1 MIEED
6 EMTVICKLIMKS
18 GPETD
23 KAYKIEKDEFVIGRE
38 LINDLIV
45 SDPEISR
52 RHARIFKKNGQYF
65 LEDLNSTNGTFHSGK
80 RIGKPV
86 QLKNEDLINLGK
98 SIVLEFSLEEIG
110 DLAASDHEVEKK
122 VEKQEGTKEIKKT
135 SMEDK
140 SVPVKPI
147 RKAEKPLKTEKKSD
161 APFGIEKLR
170 NTPTWLIVLVI
181 VLLFLI
187 VFCVIPLLIVE
198 WTNQWCNFFGT
209 FFNQIQPGVCP

>member
-6 EMTVICKLIMKS
+6 EMALICKLIMKS
-18 GPETD
+18 GPEVE
-23 KAYKIEKDEFVIGRE
+23 KIYRLEKDEYVIGRE
-38 LINDLIV
+38 LINDLII

-52 RHARIFKKNGQYF
+52 RHARIFKKNDRYF
-65 LEDLNSTNGTFHSGK
+65 LEDLNSTNGTFYSGK

-86 QLKNEDLINLGK
+86 QLKNGDLINLGQ
-98 SIVLEFSLEEIG
+98 SIVFEFVMEEIG
-110 DLAASDHEVEKK
+110 DLTAVEKEVEKK
-122 VEKQEGTKEIKKT
+122 VEKQEGTKEIKKA
-135 SMEDK
+135 SAEDK
-140 SVPVKPI
+140 SAPVKPI
-147 RKAEKPLKTEKKSD
+147 EKAEKPVRTGKKSD

-170 NTPTWLIVLVI
+170 NTPTWLIVLII

-187 VFCVIPLLIVE
+187 VFCVLPMLIVE